1 MYIMGVQVYCGG
13 GGGGGGDDDDDDGCA
28 DNDNE
33 KLYSFCFLFL
43 SSF

>member
-1 MYIMGVQVYCGG
+1 MYMMGVQVYCGG
-13 GGGGGGDDDDDDGCA
+13 GDDDDDDDGCA